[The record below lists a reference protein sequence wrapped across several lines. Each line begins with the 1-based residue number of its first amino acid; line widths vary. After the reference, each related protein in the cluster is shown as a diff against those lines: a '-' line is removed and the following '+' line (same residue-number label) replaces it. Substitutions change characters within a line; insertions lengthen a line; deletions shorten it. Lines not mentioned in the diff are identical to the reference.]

1 MEKHIKNEETGISY
15 TLQGDYYIPD
25 LTLPAEKEKPIGI
38 YGQRHLRYLKEF
50 RKVTHINLL
59 TSGRLNDYLASI
71 DEQAQDMFFRLVKE
85 FADRQGITEELK
97 ADSPMEWIGAMN
109 NIRNAVGEIINKEII
124 FA

>member
-50 RKVTHINLL
+50 RKVTYINLL

>member
-15 TLQGDYYIPD
+15 TLQGNYYIPD
-25 LTLPAEKEKPIGI
+25 LTLSAEKEKPIGI

>member
-25 LTLPAEKEKPIGI
+25 LTLSAEKEKPIGI

-50 RKVTHINLL
+50 RKVTYINLL
-59 TSGRLNDYLASI
+59 TSGRLNAYLADI

>member
-97 ADSPMEWIGAMN
+97 ADSPMESIGAMN

>member
-1 MEKHIKNEETGISY
+1 
-15 TLQGDYYIPD
+15 
-25 LTLPAEKEKPIGI
+25 
-38 YGQRHLRYLKEF
+38 
-50 RKVTHINLL
+50 
-59 TSGRLNDYLASI
+59 
-71 DEQAQDMFFRLVKE
+71 MFFRLVKE

>member
-25 LTLPAEKEKPIGI
+25 LTLHAEKEKPIGI

-59 TSGRLNDYLASI
+59 TSGRLNEYLASI

>member
-71 DEQAQDMFFRLVKE
+71 DEQAQDMFFGLVKE

>member
-97 ADSPMEWIGAMN
+97 ADSPMEWIGAKN

>member
-71 DEQAQDMFFRLVKE
+71 DEKAQDMFFRLVKE

>member
-1 MEKHIKNEETGISY
+1 M
-15 TLQGDYYIPD
+15 
-25 LTLPAEKEKPIGI
+25 
-38 YGQRHLRYLKEF
+38 RYLKEF